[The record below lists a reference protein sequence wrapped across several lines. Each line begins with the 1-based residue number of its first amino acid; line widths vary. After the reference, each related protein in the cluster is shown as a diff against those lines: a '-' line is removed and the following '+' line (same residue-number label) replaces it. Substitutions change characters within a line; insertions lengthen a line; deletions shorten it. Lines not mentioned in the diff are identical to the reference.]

1 VINSADDSDDDE
13 EESYPGASI
22 REVEDVKNLQIFA
35 VAAQQKAY
43 EAAKKLTE
51 KAKTHNTRGKGK
63 APVNQASSKNTP
75 APAANASAPNA
86 PVPMGQFKYQTS
98 AKNPKILTR
107 VMEKF
112 LHGEVTLTTKEML
125 AASSE
130 LRKHMRDIVTP
141 RKVTAGTNLYNA
153 GASNSVSVN
162 VAELKPR
169 SDGLISTDHSVSL
182 RALDVKPKDGFTAEA
197 IVDDGS
203 QIIAVRRNIWEK
215 SGESLRA
222 DYKMVMES
230 ANTTS
235 NDTMGLI
242 PDFKI
247 NIGGY
252 DFYIQAQVVEKA
264 PYEILLGRPFFVMT
278 RVLIQHFED
287 EGSHMTMTD
296 PNTKAIISVPTKE

>member
-1 VINSADDSDDDE
+1 
-13 EESYPGASI
+13 
-22 REVEDVKNLQIFA
+22 
-35 VAAQQKAY
+35 
-43 EAAKKLTE
+43 
-51 KAKTHNTRGKGK
+51 
-63 APVNQASSKNTP
+63 
-75 APAANASAPNA
+75 
-86 PVPMGQFKYQTS
+86 M
-98 AKNPKILTR
+98 
-107 VMEKF
+107 
-112 LHGEVTLTTKEML
+112 
-125 AASSE
+125 
-130 LRKHMRDIVTP
+130 
-141 RKVTAGTNLYNA
+141 NLYNV
-153 GASNSVSVN
+153 GASNSISVN

-182 RALDVKPKDGFTAEA
+182 RALDVKLKDGFTAEA

-203 QIIAVRRNIWEK
+203 QIIAVRRDIWEK

-252 DFYIQAQVVEKA
+252 DFYVQAQVVEKA

-278 RVLIQHFED
+278 RALIQHFED

-296 PNTKAIISVPTKE
+296 PNTKAIISVPTKERVPRRQAKKLHRQDPKLHREPVDSHFQ